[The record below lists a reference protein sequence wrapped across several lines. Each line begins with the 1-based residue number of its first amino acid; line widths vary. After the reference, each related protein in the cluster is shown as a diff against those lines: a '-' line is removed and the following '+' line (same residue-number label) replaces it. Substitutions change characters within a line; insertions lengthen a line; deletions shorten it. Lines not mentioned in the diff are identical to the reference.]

1 MNSYK
6 LISIKQFPQMK
17 INEKKRT
24 IVTGNLPGFTKEPQ
38 TEVRYINNNYFDFEL
53 YEFEHE
59 MIFQETG
66 IAFGFIDNQPKT
78 LDFNNYLKRF
88 TIKCYLKRE
97 QNFAFLSA
105 TSDVVHDLLKSIKKN
120 VDLDTEIEEYTLDM
134 QNLRSHVDDY
144 VGAWFKKVSTR
155 VTSSALF
162 GSDLVNDPIYQ
173 QLTDDGAVL
182 TSVFIPYS
190 GMRIQLNDKAG
201 ISSKQIFKSIQDELF
216 LIQSLKSEII
226 DKIVI

>member
-1 MNSYK
+1 
-6 LISIKQFPQMK
+6 MK